1 MPQIGF
7 GVRNVWNP
15 RHHCRYGTAHTLGIY
30 HQQRG
35 EFQPVRNGVG
45 TGLLRAADAVII
57 AHCPLEDRA
66 VRICTNTG
74 NQFPHGKTGQK
85 KRIGMVCRSSGNMTM
100 KHGVDIVRS
109 ALQALHTHAAGTEGR
124 QQCCGNCSF
133 SGAAADCT
141 DQQPWDRSLHVQMLL
156 SQIGYTFI
164 ISYLLMLFKCH
175 TGLVKNSFLFS
186 PAA

>member
-1 MPQIGF
+1 
-7 GVRNVWNP
+7 
-15 RHHCRYGTAHTLGIY
+15 
-30 HQQRG
+30 
-35 EFQPVRNGVG
+35 
-45 TGLLRAADAVII
+45 
-57 AHCPLEDRA
+57 
-66 VRICTNTG
+66 
-74 NQFPHGKTGQK
+74 
-85 KRIGMVCRSSGNMTM
+85 MVCRSSGNVTM

-164 ISYLLMLFKCH
+164 ISVDVVQVPYWSCKKFF
-175 TGLVKNSFLFS
+175 FLRQLDKQIFL
-186 PAA
+186 